1 MAGIVLAQVRWDDL
15 TDPSADTAITTHHYE
30 VPITPPGAADATAF
44 VTAFDS
50 FFSVVSN
57 KITSDLAANEIR
69 FYSISPTPGTPSG
82 EPFDIRIGSRVGGSA
97 DSRLPPQVAI
107 SITEETL
114 ARRRWGRF
122 YVPGLTAASLGPNG
136 RILSTVVAQF
146 ADAAELL
153 GESLRT
159 SGRELAVL
167 RQVDRTYQLVH
178 GIRVDNTWD
187 IIRRRR
193 MSTTTV
199 RELRNLL
206 V

>member
-30 VPITPPGAADATAF
+30 VPITPPTTADATAF
-44 VTAFDS
+44 STAFS
-50 FFSVVSN
+50 NFFGIISN
-57 KITSDLAANEIR
+57 KITSDLNASEIR
-69 FYSISPTPGTPSG
+69 YYSISPTPGVPSG
-82 EPFDIRIGSRVGGSA
+82 EPFSIQTGSRIGGSA

-146 ADAAELL
+146 ADAAEVL
-153 GESLRT
+153 GEEMRA

-167 RQVDRTYQLVH
+167 RQADRTYQLVH